1 MDQWDYA
8 TGMLMPGEV
17 VVAVQQHVR
26 LYDGE
31 EKVQVKRKCQVTIF
45 SGRSRSIWRIKC
57 NF

>member
-17 VVAVQQHVR
+17 VVAVEQHVR

-31 EKVQVKRKCQVTIF
+31 EKVQVTEKCQVAIL
-45 SGRSRSIWRIKC
+45 SV
-57 NF
+57 